1 MSAFLCPKCK
11 KELLKTGN
19 SLKCES
25 GHCFDIASEG
35 YVNLVM
41 GKISGGDSPDMC
53 RARHEFLSAGYYEPF
68 AKGIS
73 RVIKEF
79 SASRIC
85 DAGCGEGYY
94 SRIIR
99 DENNGIEIVGFD
111 LAKTSVKYASKA
123 EKGKI
128 NPINYAVC
136 GIFDMPIP
144 SESYDALIS
153 VFAPVPDKEARR
165 ILKEGGLMIVCH
177 PGKDHLSGL
186 KSLVYDTPYDN
197 EESND
202 NYDGF
207 EKIRDDRVKYEA
219 TVSKEHISS
228 LFLMTP
234 YYWKTS
240 KADAE
245 KLDQADELKTTLD
258 FIISIYRKR

>member
-11 KELLKTGN
+11 NALSKVGA
-19 SLKCES
+19 SLKCEK

-41 GKISGGDSPDMC
+41 GKISGGDSPEMC
-53 RARHEFLSAGYYEPF
+53 RARHEFLNAGYYEPF
-68 AKGIS
+68 ARRIS
-73 RVIKEF
+73 AVIKEF

-94 SRIIR
+94 SRIIKC
-99 DENNGIEIVGFD
+99 ENQSAEIVGFD
-111 LAKTSVKYASKA
+111 LAKTSVKLASKV
-123 EKGKI
+123 EKGKTD
-128 NPINYAVC
+128 PINYAVC
-136 GIFDMPIP
+136 GIFDMPLGD
-144 SESYDALIS
+144 STYDALIS

-165 ILKEGGLMIVCH
+165 ILKDGGIMIVCH

-197 EESND
+197 EETDTS
-202 NYDGF
+202 YDGF
-207 EKIRDDRVKYEA
+207 VKIRDERVKYKV
-219 TVSKEHISS
+219 TVAKEHISS

-240 KADAE
+240 IADAE
-245 KLDQADELKTTLD
+245 KLKHADKLETELD
-258 FIISIYRKR
+258 FIISIYRK